1 MYKSYCSCY
10 SYIYSRHKYSEYPL
24 WHTYVKI
31 SDNEIISP
39 ISHRN
44 TDSDFSAIRDT
55 GITRALIKAGS

>member
-1 MYKSYCSCY
+1 MYKSYCNCY
-10 SYIYSRHKYSEYPL
+10 SYTVDTNILNIHSGTH
-24 WHTYVKI
+24 VKI